1 MIRATT
7 GGVLRGYRSNLMNS
21 FITLNHA
28 RETVLTQ
35 RNFNSYAED
44 PAAASKA
51 FQLRRSRMAV
61 KSQYDI
67 CDDTYRKY
75 QQGFQALQSVSSM
88 LDTENGSELS
98 TLHDSALRVLN
109 DPTGDARSTLS
120 KTIRQMSEAVIQSLN
135 AQYGDNFVF
144 AGADG
149 KNVPFEMVDNELYYR
164 GIPVDAQ
171 VPKVVQNMDA
181 ADQDQLKLKVDQDGN
196 LDKNGQYYIQSDS
209 VSTVSAADFDAMD
222 PADQPRVLR
231 DASGNPVKVDADG
244 NLDQNGTFY
253 LNTAEIKTVSQEE
266 YQTCQKTVE
275 KLDYL
280 ANEKYFVDIGLGFK
294 ENNKGELIESSGFNA
309 ALNGLTFVGYGVDED
324 GDPKNIYSI
333 LQKLGDIAARAE
345 ERPWTKED
353 YEEFDGLTKKLEDKA
368 SLFKTEFVNMSAA
381 TTKLN
386 NNLELLEDNFYTLQ
400 EQYSELED
408 VDMAD
413 SITSFVWAQYCYNAA
428 LKVGNSILSE
438 SLIDYLN

>member
-171 VPKVVQNMDA
+171 VPKVVQDNGTNLAMDANGVMDA
-181 ADQDQLKLKVDQDGN
+181 A
-196 LDKNGQYYIQSDS
+196 NGSYIKADS
-209 VSTVSAADFDAMD
+209 VTAVKADEWAAMD
-222 PADQPRVLR
+222 PADQPKVLLS
-231 DASGNPVKVDADG
+231 DDGVTPVTVDADG
-244 NLDQNGTFY
+244 NPDPAGQYY
-253 LNTAEIKTVSQEE
+253 LNISNAETVSQEE

-333 LQKLGDIAARAE
+333 LQKLSDIAARAE

>member
-21 FITLNHA
+21 FVTLNHA

-98 TLHDSALRVLN
+98 TLHDAALRVLN

-120 KTIRQMSEAVIQSLN
+120 KTISQMSEAVIQSLN

-149 KNVPFEMVDNELYYR
+149 KNVPFEMVDNKLYYR

-171 VPKVVQNMDA
+171 VPKVVQDA
-181 ADQDQLKLKVDQDGN
+181 ASTQLTVDA
-196 LDKNGQYYIQSDS
+196 NGVVDAAGSYIKADS
-209 VSTVSAADFDAMD
+209 VTTVKDTEFADMD
-222 PADQPRVLR
+222 PADRPKVVMDTDGVTPLT
-231 DASGNPVKVDADG
+231 VDADG
-244 NLDQNGTFY
+244 KPDPAGEYY
-253 LNTAEIKTVSQEE
+253 LNISKMETVSQQE
-266 YQTCQKTVE
+266 YETCQKNVE
-275 KLDYL
+275 KLEYL

-309 ALNGLTFVGYGVDED
+309 ALNGLSFMGYGTDED

-333 LQKLGDIAARAE
+333 LQKLSEIAARTE
-345 ERPWTKED
+345 ERDWTQAD
-353 YEEFDGLTKKLEDKA
+353 YDEFDGLTKKLEDKA

>member
-98 TLHDSALRVLN
+98 TLHDAALKALN

-120 KTIRQMSEAVIQSLN
+120 KTISQMSEAVIQSLN

-149 KNVPFEMVDNELYYR
+149 KNVPFEILDNQLYYR

-171 VPKVVQNMDA
+171 VPKVVQDTANQNA
-181 ADQDQLKLKVDQDGN
+181 QLTVDQDGN
-196 LDKNGQYYIQSDS
+196 IDAGGQYYIQAGS
-209 VSTVSAADFDAMD
+209 VTTVSAADFDAMD
-222 PADQPRVLR
+222 TADQPRVLR
-231 DASGNPVKVDADG
+231 DASGAPVKTDADG
-244 NLDQNGTFY
+244 NLDPNGTFY
-253 LNTAEIKTVSQEE
+253 LNTEKIQTVSQQE
-266 YQTCQKTVE
+266 YQTCQKTLE

-280 ANEKYFVDIGLGFK
+280 ADEKYFVDIGLGFK

-309 ALNGLTFVGYGVDED
+309 ALNGLTFIGYGTDED

-333 LQKLGDIAARAE
+333 LQRLSDIAARAE
-345 ERPWTKED
+345 QRDWTRED
-353 YEEFDGLTKKLEDKA
+353 YEEFDGLVSKLEDRA
-368 SLFKTEFVNMSAA
+368 SLFKTEFVDMSAA

-386 NNLELLEDNFYTLQ
+386 TNLELLEDNFYTLQ
-400 EQYSELED
+400 EQYSALED